1 MRLFARI
8 TLLLLMVS
16 LALPVIAESHRS
28 LYNKGKDAE
37 ARQNFIDAYELYRQ
51 AYEQKPKELKY
62 RIAYQRTRFL
72 ASAAHVNKGQAL
84 RDQGKLEEAL
94 QEFVYAAKIDPSNAA
109 ASQEARKT
117 QAMMEAATSQGGQVV
132 PKPISGITRRLEE
145 AAGPMELAPVSPQPI
160 TLEISNDSKLVYET
174 IGKLA
179 GINVLFD
186 PDYTSRRVTLKL
198 NAVSL
203 QESLDILAFHSN
215 TFWRPITPNT
225 IFVAANTPAKR
236 RDLEQSIVKT
246 FYLSNINAASDLVET
261 VNVIRTIIA
270 ASDFKILQVNS
281 QNAIVVRGTPDQV
294 ALAEKLIGDVDKAKP
309 EVIVEVA
316 VMQVR
321 RDKLRDI
328 GVRPP
333 TSASSAVSVGIQP
346 ATTGTTTTGTTT
358 TGTSTTSL
366 TLNTLANLK
375 DKDIVVNIPAATVN
389 LLYNDNNS
397 RLIQNPQIRALEGQ
411 KATLKIGDRIPIAT
425 GSFGSGFG
433 AGGLGAS
440 GLVNTQF
447 QYIDVGVNVDIT
459 PRVFL
464 NREVGLK
471 LVLEIS
477 SVTGS
482 TNIGGITQP
491 IISQRRVEHEI
502 RLKEGEV
509 NLLGGI
515 FEQQNSKS
523 VSGIPGLAQLPFL
536 KYLFAEERNQNVES
550 EIVFILIPHIV
561 RGQEFT
567 DLNQKEID
575 VGTNQQLD
583 LRRVSRPNVAPMVA
597 APQSAAP
604 VTTPIPAPGAPAGMP
619 AAQPASV
626 PPTQP
631 QSAAPGPAAN
641 PPAAQAPPRGNQA
654 ALEPAG
660 PATVF
665 FDPSS
670 TSQSVGSTFNVN
682 IVVRGARD
690 LYSAPMQ
697 ISYDPN
703 TLQLVNISNGDFLS
717 RDGQPVALVHR
728 EDLQTGTIQANAT
741 RPPGTTG
748 LTGDG
753 LLYTLTFQA
762 KFRGDSTLN
771 IVRPSF
777 RNSTMQT
784 MPLNSSSATISI
796 K

>member
-1 MRLFARI
+1 M
-8 TLLLLMVS
+8 
-16 LALPVIAESHRS
+16 
-28 LYNKGKDAE
+28 
-37 ARQNFIDAYELYRQ
+37 
-51 AYEQKPKELKY
+51 
-62 RIAYQRTRFL
+62 
-72 ASAAHVNKGQAL
+72 
-84 RDQGKLEEAL
+84 
-94 QEFVYAAKIDPSNAA
+94 
-109 ASQEARKT
+109 
-117 QAMMEAATSQGGQVV
+117 
-132 PKPISGITRRLEE
+132 
-145 AAGPMELAPVSPQPI
+145 
-160 TLEISNDSKLVYET
+160 VYET

-186 PDYTSRRVTLKL
+186 PDYASRRVTLKL

-203 QESLDILAFHSN
+203 QEALDILAFHSN
-215 TFWRPITPNT
+215 TFWRPVTPNT
-225 IFVAANTPAKR
+225 IFIAANTPAKR
-236 RDLEQSIVKT
+236 RELEQNILRT
-246 FYLSNINAASDLVET
+246 FYLSNVNAASDLVEV
-261 VNVIRTIIA
+261 VNVIRTILG
-270 ASDFKILQVNS
+270 SDIKIMQITS

-328 GVRPP
+328 GIRPP

-346 ATTGTTTTGTTT
+346 STTTTGTTGT
-358 TGTSTTSL
+358 TTAATASNL

-375 DKDIVVNIPAATVN
+375 DRDIVVNIPAATVN

-397 RLIQNPQIRALEGQ
+397 RLIQNPQIRALDGQ
-411 KATLKIGDRIPIAT
+411 KASLKIGDRIPIAT

-471 LVLEIS
+471 MVLEIS

-502 RLKEGEV
+502 RLREGEV

-515 FEQQNSKS
+515 FEQQTTKS
-523 VSGIPGLAQLPFL
+523 ISGIPGLAQLPFL
-536 KYLFAEERNQNVES
+536 KYLFAEERSENVES

-561 RGQEFT
+561 RGQEYT
-567 DLNQKEID
+567 ELNQRAID
-575 VGTNQQLD
+575 VGTNTTLD
-583 LRRVSRPNVAPMVA
+583 LRRVPRAMAVAPTSA
-597 APQSAAP
+597 PAPQAP
-604 VTTPIPAPGAPAGMP
+604 VPQSQVPTTSAPASAPLSTTPQQTAPAPTTTPATGSQPPPTASAP
-619 AAQPASV
+619 AAQEPNI
-626 PPTQP
+626 
-631 QSAAPGPAAN
+631 PGTVYLDPAA
-641 PPAAQAPPRGNQA
+641 ASQ
-654 ALEPAG
+654 
-660 PATVF
+660 TVGR
-665 FDPSS
+665 S
-670 TSQSVGSTFNVN
+670 FNVN
-682 IVVRGARD
+682 VMVRGARD
-690 LYSAPMQ
+690 LYSAPLQ

-703 TLQLVNISNGDFLS
+703 TLQLVNISNGDLLS

-728 EDLQTGTIQANAT
+728 EDLQTGTVQANAT
-741 RPPGTTG
+741 RPPNTPGIN
-748 LTGDG
+748 GDG
-753 LLYTLTFQA
+753 VLYTLTFQA
-762 KFRGDSTLN
+762 KFKGDSTVN

-777 RNSTMQT
+777 RTSTMQPISMT
-784 MPLNSSSATISI
+784 STGATISI

>member
-1 MRLFARI
+1 MRLFVRTA
-8 TLLLLMVS
+8 LLLLLIS
-16 LALPVIAESHRS
+16 LALPLTAESPRS

-37 ARQNFIDAYELYRQ
+37 ARQDYMAAFEHYRQ
-51 AYEQKPKELKY
+51 AYDQKPKELKY

-72 ASAAHVNKGQAL
+72 ASAGHVNKGQDL
-84 RDQGKLEEAL
+84 REKGNLAEAL
-94 QEFVYAAKIDPSNAA
+94 QEFVYAAKIDPSNAVA
-109 ASQEARKT
+109 GQEARKT
-117 QAMMEAATSQGGQVV
+117 QAMIEAASGSGQAAP
-132 PKPISGITRRLEE
+132 PKPMSPITKRLEE
-145 AAGPMELAPVSPQPI
+145 AAGPIELTPVSSQPI

-174 IGKLA
+174 MGRLA

-186 PDYTSRRVTLKL
+186 PDYASRRITLKL

-215 TFWRPITPNT
+215 TFWRPVTPNT

-236 RDLEQSIVKT
+236 RDLEQNILKT
-246 FYLSNINAASDLVET
+246 FYLSNVNAASDLVE
-261 VNVIRTIIA
+261 VMNVIRTILGT
-270 ASDFKILQVNS
+270 SDFKIMQVNS

-294 ALAEKLIGDVDKAKP
+294 ALAEKLIGDLDKAKP

-328 GVRPP
+328 GIRPP
-333 TSASSAVSVGIQP
+333 TSASSALSVGIQP
-346 ATTGTTTTGTTT
+346 PTATTGTTGTTT
-358 TGTSTTSL
+358 GATTSNL

-397 RLIQNPQIRALEGQ
+397 RLIQNPQIRALDGQ
-411 KATLKIGDRIPIAT
+411 KAALKIGDRIPIAT

-459 PRVFL
+459 PRVFM

-502 RLKEGEV
+502 RLREGEV

-515 FEQQNSKS
+515 FEQQTTKS
-523 VSGIPGLAQLPFL
+523 ISGLPGLAQLPFL
-536 KYLFAEERNQNVES
+536 KYLFAEERNENVES

-561 RGQEFT
+561 RGQEYT
-567 DLNQKEID
+567 ELNQRAID
-575 VGTNQQLD
+575 VGTNTTLD
-583 LRRVSRPNVAPMVA
+583 LRRVSRPAGVTPSSP
-597 APQSAAP
+597 APQSSAPTSSAPAAAP
-604 VTTPIPAPGAPAGMP
+604 AGAPAQTAP
-619 AAQPASV
+619 TSQSATNPNQPSSGNEAT
-626 PPTQP
+626 PQTQEP
-631 QSAAPGPAAN
+631 AAPGM
-641 PPAAQAPPRGNQA
+641 
-654 ALEPAG
+654 
-660 PATVF
+660 VF
-665 FDPSS
+665 FDPAAA
-670 TSQSVGSTFNVN
+670 SQPLGRTFNVN
-682 IVVRGARD
+682 VMVRGAKD

-703 TLQLVNISNGDFLS
+703 TLQLVNISNGDLLS

-728 EDLQTGTIQANAT
+728 EDLQGGVIQANAT
-741 RPPGTTG
+741 RPPNTG
-748 LTGDG
+748 GISGDG
-753 LLYTLTFQA
+753 VLYTLTFQTKA
-762 KFRGDSTLN
+762 KGDSTLN

-777 RNSTMQT
+777 RNSGMQPVQMT
-784 MPLNSSSATISI
+784 TSTASMSV

>member
-1 MRLFARI
+1 MRLLVRT
-8 TLLLLMVS
+8 TLLLLLVS
-16 LALPVIAESHRS
+16 LALPLIAESPRS

-37 ARQNFIDAYELYRQ
+37 ARQDFMAAFENYRQ

-72 ASAAHVNKGQAL
+72 ASAAHVNKGQDL
-84 RDQGKLEEAL
+84 REKGNVEEAL

-117 QAMMEAATSQGGQVV
+117 QALIEGAAAGQPVA
-132 PKPISGITRRLEE
+132 PKPISPITRRLEE
-145 AAGPMELAPVSPQPI
+145 AAGPTELAPVSPQPI

-174 IGKLA
+174 MGKLA

-186 PDYTSRRVTLKL
+186 PEYVSRRVTLKL

-215 TFWRPITPNT
+215 TFWRPVTPNT

-236 RDLEQSIVKT
+236 RDLEQNILKT
-246 FYLSNINAASDLVET
+246 FYLSNVNAASDLVEV
-261 VNVIRTIIA
+261 VNVIRTMIA
-270 ASDFKILQVNS
+270 ASDFKIMQVNS

-294 ALAEKLIGDVDKAKP
+294 ALAEKLIGDVDKARP

-328 GVRPP
+328 GIRPP
-333 TSASSAVSVGIQP
+333 TSASSAISVGIQP
-346 ATTGTTTTGTTT
+346 TTTTTGTTT
-358 TGTSTTSL
+358 GTTTAATATNL

-397 RLIQNPQIRALEGQ
+397 RLIQNPQIRALDGQ
-411 KATLKIGDRIPIAT
+411 KASLKIGDRIPIAT

-459 PRVFL
+459 PRVFM

-471 LVLEIS
+471 MVLEIS

-502 RLKEGEV
+502 RLREGEV

-515 FEQQNSKS
+515 FEQQNTKS
-523 VSGIPGLAQLPFL
+523 ISGIPGLAQLPFL
-536 KYLFAEERNQNVES
+536 KYLFAEERNENVES

-561 RGQEFT
+561 RGQEYT
-567 DLNQKEID
+567 ELNNRAID
-575 VGTNQQLD
+575 VGTNTSLD
-583 LRRVSRPNVAPMVA
+583 LRRVSRPTGVAPATA
-597 APQSAAP
+597 APQSPVPMSNPVPNPNNAA
-604 VTTPIPAPGAPAGMP
+604 
-619 AAQPASV
+619 PASV
-626 PPTQP
+626 APQSNNQAQPTQP
-631 QSAAPGPAAN
+631 NESGAA
-641 PPAAQAPPRGNQA
+641 PPAAQNQ
-654 ALEPAG
+654 
-660 PATVF
+660 
-665 FDPSS
+665 SS
-670 TSQSVGSTFNVN
+670 TAPQEPVVPGTIFVDPAAASQAVGRTFNMNVM
-682 IVVRGARD
+682 VRGAKD
-690 LYSAPMQ
+690 LYSAPLQ

-703 TLQLVNISNGDFLS
+703 TLQLINISNGDLLS

-728 EDLQTGTIQANAT
+728 EDLQSGTVQANAT
-741 RPPGTTG
+741 RPPNTSGIS
-748 LTGDG
+748 GDG
-753 LLYTLTFQA
+753 VLYTLTFQA

-771 IVRPSF
+771 IIRPSF
-777 RNSTMQT
+777 RNSALQPIPMA
-784 MPLNSSSATISI
+784 SSGASISI

>member
-1 MRLFARI
+1 MRLFART
-8 TLLLLMVS
+8 TLLLLLVS
-16 LALPVIAESHRS
+16 LALPLIAESPRS

-37 ARQNFIDAYELYRQ
+37 VRQDYMAAFEHYRQ

-72 ASAAHVNKGQAL
+72 ASAAHVNKGQDL
-84 RDQGKLEEAL
+84 RDKGDLDGAL

-109 ASQEARKT
+109 AAQEVRKT
-117 QAMMEAATSQGGQVV
+117 QAMIEGAAGGQ
-132 PKPISGITRRLEE
+132 PAPPPRPQISKRLEE
-145 AAGPMELAPVSPQPI
+145 AAGPIELAPVSQQPI
-160 TLEISNDSKLVYET
+160 TLEIANDSKLVYET

-179 GINVLFD
+179 GVNVLFD
-186 PDYTSRRVTLKL
+186 PEYVSRRVTLKL
-198 NAVSL
+198 TAVSL

-215 TFWRPITPNT
+215 TFWRPVTPNT
-225 IFVAANTPAKR
+225 IFIAANTPAKR
-236 RDLEQSIVKT
+236 RELEQNILKT
-246 FYLSNINAASDLVET
+246 FYLSNVNAASDLVEV
-261 VNVIRTIIA
+261 VNVIRTILG
-270 ASDFKILQVNS
+270 SDIKIMQITS

-328 GVRPP
+328 GIRPP
-333 TSASSAVSVGIQP
+333 TSASSAISVGIQP
-346 ATTGTTTTGTTT
+346 STATTGTTTGTTT
-358 TGTSTTSL
+358 AATASNL

-375 DKDIVVNIPAATVN
+375 DRDIVVNIPAATVN
-389 LLYNDNNS
+389 LLYNDSNS
-397 RLIQNPQIRALEGQ
+397 RLIQNPQIRALDGQ
-411 KATLKIGDRIPIAT
+411 KASLKIGDRIPIAT

-459 PRVFL
+459 PRVFM

-471 LVLEIS
+471 MVLEIS

-502 RLKEGEV
+502 RLREGEV

-515 FEQQNSKS
+515 FEQQTTKS
-523 VSGIPGLAQLPFL
+523 ISGIPGLAQLPFL
-536 KYLFAEERNQNVES
+536 KYLFAEERSENVES

-561 RGQEFT
+561 RGQDYTE
-567 DLNQKEID
+567 LNQRAID
-575 VGTNQQLD
+575 VGTNTSLD
-583 LRRVSRPNVAPMVA
+583 LRRVSRPANLTPSAP
-597 APQSAAP
+597 APQSPVPMTSNPAAAPMTTAPPQAAPSAP
-604 VTTPIPAPGAPAGMP
+604 VTESSARVTTPGTSTGTQQPAGNQPPSAALQEPIVPGTVYFDP
-619 AAQPASV
+619 AA
-626 PPTQP
+626 
-631 QSAAPGPAAN
+631 
-641 PPAAQAPPRGNQA
+641 AAQA
-654 ALEPAG
+654 
-660 PATVF
+660 
-665 FDPSS
+665 
-670 TSQSVGSTFNVN
+670 VGRTFNVN
-682 IVVRGARD
+682 VMVRGARD
-690 LYSAPMQ
+690 LYSAPLQ

-703 TLQLVNISNGDFLS
+703 TLQLVNISNGDLLS

-728 EDLQTGTIQANAT
+728 EDLQTGTVQANAT
-741 RPPGTTG
+741 RPPNTPGIS
-748 LTGDG
+748 GDG
-753 LLYTLTFQA
+753 VLYTLTFQA
-762 KFRGDSTLN
+762 KFKGDSTVN

-777 RNSTMQT
+777 RSSTMQPIPMT
-784 MPLNSSSATISI
+784 ATSATISI